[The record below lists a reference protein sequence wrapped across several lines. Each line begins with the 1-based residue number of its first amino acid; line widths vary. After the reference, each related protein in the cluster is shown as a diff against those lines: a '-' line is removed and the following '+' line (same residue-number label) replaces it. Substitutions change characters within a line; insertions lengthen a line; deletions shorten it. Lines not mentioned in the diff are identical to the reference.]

1 MALKF
6 GFVLLP
12 HFTLTAFSSFV
23 DALRLAGDESDKSR
37 SVDCHW
43 TIMTSRTDGV
53 VASCNAHIARDS
65 GLKNPQQYDYI
76 VVCGGLLH
84 RGDVLSDDVRAFLH
98 QADRAG
104 VTLIGL
110 CTGAFVLARAGLLN
124 GRRCCISWFHYQELE
139 EEQTGVIPV
148 ADQLFVVDGNR
159 ITCAGGVASADL
171 AAWIIEKHFGRAR
184 AQKSL
189 HIMAAGQAR
198 RPNDPQSH
206 PVTGGLSIH
215 DRVRRATMLMEQN
228 LATPLTIAEIAK
240 RINISRRQLGRVFIK
255 ELNHPPQ
262 LFYRNLRLEFARH
275 LLAHSKRSVTSVAME
290 CGFAD
295 AAHFSRLFKKV
306 YGHSPS
312 LHLRS

>member
-6 GFVLLP
+6 AFVLLP
-12 HFTLTAFSSFV
+12 HFTLTAFSAFV
-23 DALRLAGDESDKSR
+23 DALRLAGDEGDQSR
-37 SVDCHW
+37 PVDCHW
-43 TIMTSRTDGV
+43 TIMTSRSDGV
-53 VASCNAHIARDS
+53 VASCNARIARHG
-65 GLKNPQQYDYI
+65 GLINPQDYDYI

-84 RGDVLSDDVRAFLH
+84 RGDVLGDDVRLFLH

-124 GRRCCISWFHYQELE
+124 GRRCCISWFHYQQLE

-148 ADQLFVVDGNR
+148 ADQLFVIDGNR

-171 AAWIIEKHFGRAR
+171 AAWIIVKHFGRAK

-189 HIMAAGQAR
+189 HIMSAGQAR
-198 RPNDPQSH
+198 KPSDPQSH
-206 PVTGGLSIH
+206 PAIGGLSGH
-215 DRVRRATMLMEQN
+215 DRVRRATLLMEQN
-228 LATPLTIAEIAK
+228 LASPLPIAEIAK
-240 RINISRRQLGRVFIK
+240 RINISRRQLGRVFMK

-262 LFYRNLRLEFARH
+262 VFYRNLRLEFARQ

-306 YGHSPS
+306 YGHPPS
-312 LHLRS
+312 IKL